1 MEGEDNEDR
10 GGGSLHEV
18 LRASLE
24 RVTNGF
30 GSREV
35 PVVQRVFTSNVKIP
49 YTG

>member
-30 GSREV
+30 GPS
-35 PVVQRVFTSNVKIP
+35 
-49 YTG
+49 